1 MESVSDVNTFTLV
14 YAGEVNMSGFVTGTS
29 NTDEEVYFL
38 SSETAGHLSAFA
50 PTTSGHVIKPILT
63 RRGTDAGTS
72 IQRGIVTNYIGTV
85 IGGEAT
91 VSLQG
96 LVPVGVIQSWAGT
109 SSGVPEGW
117 GMYDG
122 GTVDAFVYA
131 EYFQAVGTRYGVQQ
145 RLTIP
150 SLSAEPNSIQ
160 GLEIKQ
166 INSSNSHEIKGQL
179 LLGTMQ
185 LSCLRSKTKHQSLVM
200 LQVYLLS
207 LLLMKFRAEML
218 CLSLVFQMTLT
229 RILSSLM
236 DLLNH

>member
-14 YAGEVNMSGFVTGTS
+14 YAESEVNMSGFVTGTS

-63 RRGTDAGTS
+63 GRGTDAG

-109 SSGVPEGW
+109 
-117 GMYDG
+117 
-122 GTVDAFVYA
+122 
-131 EYFQAVGTRYGVQQ
+131 
-145 RLTIP
+145 
-150 SLSAEPNSIQ
+150 
-160 GLEIKQ
+160 
-166 INSSNSHEIKGQL
+166 
-179 LLGTMQ
+179 
-185 LSCLRSKTKHQSLVM
+185 
-200 LQVYLLS
+200 LQVFPKVGGCAMVEQ
-207 LLLMKFRAEML
+207 LMHSYML
-218 CLSLVFQMTLT
+218 NISKQWEQDMECSK
-229 RILSSLM
+229 
-236 DLLNH
+236 D